1 MHLAVAAAAATVC
14 AQPARDKER
23 SMAAEIWDATDDQ
36 LKTAQTK
43 ITYLGEQEKP
53 IPTIVFAV
61 EGHSPSM
68 VRFLNVQRS
77 RKPYVNDELRYT
89 KTFTV
94 AVSEFRRILAA
105 VRPIV
110 TAPAPAR
117 PEFLSFSVLCGA
129 GDAIIGHEYLI
140 QRTHGKQFLEG
151 VQQSLTPSNTA
162 AQAIIKAEIAN
173 LYP

>member
-1 MHLAVAAAAATVC
+1 
-14 AQPARDKER
+14 
-23 SMAAEIWDATDDQ
+23 MAAEIWDATDDQ
-36 LKTAQTK
+36 LKTAQAK

-61 EGHSPSM
+61 EGHTPSM

-77 RKPYVNDELRYT
+77 RKPYVNDELSYT

-94 AVSEFRRILAA
+94 TPAEFRRILT
-105 VRPIV
+105 VVKPIV
-110 TAPAPAR
+110 TAAAPAK

-129 GDAIIGHEYLI
+129 GDAILGREYLVP
-140 QRTHGKQFLEG
+140 RPHGKQFLEA
-151 VQQSLTPSNTA
+151 VQQSLAPSNTA
-162 AQAIIKAEIAN
+162 AQAILKAEITN